1 LSNDDAS
8 VVLKRQRGAR
18 TAQPQREKTLY
29 HNVAECQAKF
39 KSTGAVR
46 ANLKEEKIYRRA
58 IELSNPTKMCTNCTL
73 QSLRSD
79 LLQEKSVHASKER
92 TIMGTV
98 KRTYKLDEAVLADA
112 VALAEKKGTSVTAII
127 ENAIRCYKDYTYM
140 ETAAFVPDQF
150 VRQVNASLRL
160 LEKRQNAKTNQVLSE
175 LAIQECILTFIIA
188 SNTNI
193 PADALAMYRQKAV
206 EFLRLNNRV
215 FRMDESELI

>member
-1 LSNDDAS
+1 
-8 VVLKRQRGAR
+8 
-18 TAQPQREKTLY
+18 
-29 HNVAECQAKF
+29 
-39 KSTGAVR
+39 
-46 ANLKEEKIYRRA
+46 
-58 IELSNPTKMCTNCTL
+58 
-73 QSLRSD
+73 
-79 LLQEKSVHASKER
+79 
-92 TIMGTV
+92 MGTV

-140 ETAAFVPDQF
+140 ETASFVPDQF

>member
-1 LSNDDAS
+1 
-8 VVLKRQRGAR
+8 
-18 TAQPQREKTLY
+18 
-29 HNVAECQAKF
+29 
-39 KSTGAVR
+39 
-46 ANLKEEKIYRRA
+46 
-58 IELSNPTKMCTNCTL
+58 
-73 QSLRSD
+73 
-79 LLQEKSVHASKER
+79 
-92 TIMGTV
+92 MGTI

-140 ETAAFVPDQF
+140 ETAPDQF

-193 PADALAMYRQKAV
+193 SADTLAMYRQRAV

>member
-1 LSNDDAS
+1 
-8 VVLKRQRGAR
+8 
-18 TAQPQREKTLY
+18 
-29 HNVAECQAKF
+29 
-39 KSTGAVR
+39 
-46 ANLKEEKIYRRA
+46 
-58 IELSNPTKMCTNCTL
+58 M
-73 QSLRSD
+73 
-79 LLQEKSVHASKER
+79 
-92 TIMGTV
+92 
-98 KRTYKLDEAVLADA
+98 LADA

-193 PADALAMYRQKAV
+193 SADTLAMYRQRAV

>member
-1 LSNDDAS
+1 
-8 VVLKRQRGAR
+8 
-18 TAQPQREKTLY
+18 
-29 HNVAECQAKF
+29 
-39 KSTGAVR
+39 
-46 ANLKEEKIYRRA
+46 
-58 IELSNPTKMCTNCTL
+58 
-73 QSLRSD
+73 
-79 LLQEKSVHASKER
+79 
-92 TIMGTV
+92 MGTV
-98 KRTYKLDEAVLADA
+98 KRTYKLDEAVLADWQRTLADA

>member
-1 LSNDDAS
+1 
-8 VVLKRQRGAR
+8 
-18 TAQPQREKTLY
+18 
-29 HNVAECQAKF
+29 
-39 KSTGAVR
+39 
-46 ANLKEEKIYRRA
+46 
-58 IELSNPTKMCTNCTL
+58 
-73 QSLRSD
+73 
-79 LLQEKSVHASKER
+79 
-92 TIMGTV
+92 MGTI

-175 LAIQECILTFIIA
+175 LAIQECIIA

-193 PADALAMYRQKAV
+193 SADTLAMYRQRAV

>member
-1 LSNDDAS
+1 
-8 VVLKRQRGAR
+8 
-18 TAQPQREKTLY
+18 
-29 HNVAECQAKF
+29 
-39 KSTGAVR
+39 
-46 ANLKEEKIYRRA
+46 
-58 IELSNPTKMCTNCTL
+58 
-73 QSLRSD
+73 
-79 LLQEKSVHASKER
+79 
-92 TIMGTV
+92 
-98 KRTYKLDEAVLADA
+98 
-112 VALAEKKGTSVTAII
+112 
-127 ENAIRCYKDYTYM
+127 M

>member
-1 LSNDDAS
+1 
-8 VVLKRQRGAR
+8 
-18 TAQPQREKTLY
+18 
-29 HNVAECQAKF
+29 
-39 KSTGAVR
+39 
-46 ANLKEEKIYRRA
+46 
-58 IELSNPTKMCTNCTL
+58 
-73 QSLRSD
+73 
-79 LLQEKSVHASKER
+79 
-92 TIMGTV
+92 MGTI

-127 ENAIRCYKDYTYM
+127 ENAIRRYKDYTYM

-193 PADALAMYRQKAV
+193 SADTLAMYRQRAV